1 MLLNGLPDPSIV
13 KFSHKVIDFQQPPG
27 STRVHVVVAKGGKEE
42 PSERI
47 ELEADLM
54 VAADGSMS
62 STRAKFR
69 PDEKRRWVSDCHLAH
84 CECICCEVAKSPPGG
99 GCDHY
104 LVRR

>member
-42 PSERI
+42 PSERM

-62 STRAKFR
+62 STRAKFW
-69 PDEKRRWVSDCHLAH
+69 PDEKRRWVSESHLAR
-84 CECICCEVAKSPPGG
+84 CECIC
-99 GCDHY
+99 
-104 LVRR
+104 L